1 MDYHNSAPSYL
12 VEFLDYM
19 ATIKA
24 RSPLTVY
31 NYYTDIKLFLRFLKQ
46 QRKLVSAE
54 VPFDKIEIHDIP
66 ESVIR
71 SVTLNDLMA
80 FLYFTLRDRQNDTRA
95 RSRKAVSLR
104 QFFKYLTDKKQWFTT
119 SPAQNLELPNA
130 KKSLPKYLTL
140 EQANHLLSTTSD
152 IKSWQDARDY
162 CMLILFLNCG
172 IRLSELTGLN
182 VNDYVKSVE
191 PVTNE
196 TTASIRVTGKGNKQR
211 IIYLNDACVHALQIY
226 LSMRDELKPVDK
238 AMFLNRRLR
247 RISNRR
253 VEQIVEQKLSLAG
266 LSNMGFTVHKLRHT
280 AATLLYQSGVDV
292 RVLKEVLGHENLNTT
307 QIYTHVVDSQIK
319 QAMAQNPLANSK
331 PIKKVTKDED

>member
-130 KKSLPKYLTL
+130 KISP
-140 EQANHLLSTTSD
+140 
-152 IKSWQDARDY
+152 
-162 CMLILFLNCG
+162 
-172 IRLSELTGLN
+172 
-182 VNDYVKSVE
+182 
-191 PVTNE
+191 
-196 TTASIRVTGKGNKQR
+196 
-211 IIYLNDACVHALQIY
+211 QI
-226 LSMRDELKPVDK
+226 S
-238 AMFLNRRLR
+238 
-247 RISNRR
+247 
-253 VEQIVEQKLSLAG
+253 
-266 LSNMGFTVHKLRHT
+266 HT
-280 AATLLYQSGVDV
+280 
-292 RVLKEVLGHENLNTT
+292 
-307 QIYTHVVDSQIK
+307 
-319 QAMAQNPLANSK
+319 
-331 PIKKVTKDED
+331 